1 MTNPRY
7 RWLVAYLQNNRY
19 DVQLVPITWNYRTVT
34 QNAEEFLNFYNKNK
48 STENYILGFSY
59 GAAIALMTA
68 NQTRPE
74 KIILCSLSPDF
85 KEDTKAMP
93 KWFKNLIGKN
103 RYADSKTRSA
113 RKIAKSVD
121 TKLAILYGEK
131 EGNEYPQLKKRS
143 EETARLAAHSQ
154 LIVVGNAPHDISFPS
169 YQAAIKKVV

>member
-1 MTNPRY
+1 M
-7 RWLVAYLQNNRY
+7 
-19 DVQLVPITWNYRTVT
+19 
-34 QNAEEFLNFYNKNK
+34 
-48 STENYILGFSY
+48 
-59 GAAIALMTA
+59 MA

-93 KWFKNLIGKN
+93 KWLKNLIGKN
-103 RYADSKTRSA
+103 RYTDSKTRSA

-121 TKLAILYGEK
+121 TKLVILYGEK
-131 EGNEYPQLKKRS
+131 EGINYPQLKKRS

-154 LIVVGNAPHDISFPS
+154 LIVVGNAPHDISFPA